1 MPLSPSETGG
11 EAAVAL
17 PEALGAGSHA
27 QGKNRAL
34 AAVQERPRWWLELLT
49 IAWLA
54 WVYDFINNLAPL
66 RHSAAFAHGQGIYNL
81 ERSLHLTPELTLNR
95 WLAAHHTLGAVL
107 SDYYDN
113 AHFVVTLGLLG
124 WLWWKRADIYRPL
137 RTALV
142 LMNVLGL
149 AVFWLYPVAPP
160 RMLAG
165 FSDVVANTSA
175 FASFHSGSL
184 AQAANQYAAM
194 PSLHMAWAAWCSLV
208 MWQLSSR
215 LWVRVVAVLYPC
227 LTCVAVLSTG
237 NHYLLNVIA
246 GLGTMALAVVLVRP
260 VTAAGV
266 ACHKLVTKSRIG

>member
-1 MPLSPSETGG
+1 MPPAPSDTSG
-11 EAAVAL
+11 ELAVAL
-17 PEALGAGSHA
+17 PDALTKGSKA
-27 QGKNRAL
+27 KSRAL
-34 AAVQERPRWWLELLT
+34 TAVQERPRWWLELFT

-66 RHSAAFAHGQGIYNL
+66 RHSAAFAHGQGIFDL

-113 AHFVVTLGLLG
+113 AHFIVTLGLLG

-184 AQAANQYAAM
+184 AKAANQYAAM

-208 MWQLSSR
+208 MWQLSSK

-237 NHYLLNVIA
+237 NHFLIDVIA
-246 GLGTMALAVVLVRP
+246 GLATMALAVALVRP
-260 VTAAGV
+260 VTMAGV
-266 ACHKLVTKSRIG
+266 ACHKLVTKSRIR

>member
-1 MPLSPSETGG
+1 M
-11 EAAVAL
+11 AVAL
-17 PEALGAGSHA
+17 PEALGTGSHV
-27 QGKNRAL
+27 QGKSRAL

-66 RHSAAFAHGQGIYNL
+66 RHSVAIAHALGVLNL
-81 ERSLHLTPELTLNR
+81 EQSLHLTPELTLNR
-95 WLAAHHTLGAVL
+95 WLTAHHTLGAIC

-113 AHFVVTLGLLG
+113 AHFTVTLGLLG

-142 LMNVLGL
+142 LMNILGL
-149 AVFWLYPVAPP
+149 IVFWLYPVAPP

-165 FSDVVANTSA
+165 FSDVVADTGA
-175 FASFHSGSL
+175 FGSFHSGSL

-194 PSLHMAWAAWCSLV
+194 PSLHMAWAAWCGLV
-208 MWQLSSR
+208 IWQLSSKP
-215 LWVRVVAVLYPC
+215 WVRAVAVVYPC
-227 LTCVAVLSTG
+227 LTCVAVLATG
-237 NHYLLNVIA
+237 NHFLLDVIA

-260 VTAAGV
+260 VTTAGV
-266 ACHKLVTKSRIG
+266 AGYYALHAGVFRSRRGSRVSRPK